1 MPNVEQELLTLPE
14 HLRSPLVFSGV
25 PVGRSFVFCIIFWR
39 LLFVPL
45 SFFFWPLYYL
55 SFFNIRH
62 VWLPLWYLQ
71 TFLIDRFFVEQVE
84 EPTIYLSLYGF
95 LWSFGIQYKAGKS
108 SYSSLI
114 GKFIEDMNDLWFANI
129 SSLSKLVF

>member
-1 MPNVEQELLTLPE
+1 
-14 HLRSPLVFSGV
+14 
-25 PVGRSFVFCIIFWR
+25 